1 MHGEKIVMADR
12 YFYLKIFLSQ
22 NRPRRRR
29 RQNPDHVFLS
39 IFGRTDLIIGG
50 SKAKN
55 CVEVYFEVHLPV
67 DPQNL
72 AKTSQKRFL
81 TPKNSPGFVLFVG
94 QQLRCWGSSETRI
107 GRVSCRSE
115 PCLRGKRP
123 FKVPEKN

>member
-1 MHGEKIVMADR
+1 MADR

-22 NRPRRRR
+22 NRPRRCQRRR

-39 IFGRTDLIIGG
+39 IFGRTDLVIGG

-55 CVEVYFEVHLPV
+55 CVEVYFEVRLPV
-67 DPQNL
+67 DSPKQ
-72 AKTSQKRFL
+72 AKNDFRHQ
-81 TPKNSPGFVLFVG
+81 KNSTVFFVFSRKLK
-94 QQLRCWGSSETRI
+94 CWGSSETRF

>member
-1 MHGEKIVMADR
+1 MADR

-55 CVEVYFEVHLPV
+55 CVEVYFEVRLPV
-67 DPQNL
+67 DPPKL
-72 AKTSQKRFL
+72 AKTSQK
-81 TPKNSPGFVLFVG
+81 PKNSPGKCCFGRKLK
-94 QQLRCWGSSETRI
+94 CWGSSETRF

-123 FKVPEKN
+123 FKVLEKIGVRQFLLR

>member
-1 MHGEKIVMADR
+1 MADR

-55 CVEVYFEVHLPV
+55 CMEVYFEVRLPV
-67 DPQNL
+67 DSPKL
-72 AKTSQKRFL
+72 AKTSQKRFP
-81 TPKNSPGFVLFVG
+81 TPNNSPGNIFFGRKLK
-94 QQLRCWGSSETRI
+94 CWGSSETRF